1 MTKIKVTPAILIVLF
16 IAMGCASPSALTSDE
31 VTHVAGVVVDSES
44 YDRVANAQIRF
55 MNDGITVNTESNG
68 TFTARDISVGT
79 HTVSI
84 QAEGYGTV
92 EKSVEIVD
100 GGTRLKLKLDR

>member
-1 MTKIKVTPAILIVLF
+1 MMKLKVIPAILILMF

-44 YDRVANAQIRF
+44 FDRIANAQIRF

-79 HTVSI
+79 QNVSI
-84 QAEGYGTV
+84 EAEGYGTI
-92 EKSVEIVD
+92 EKSVDIVD
-100 GGTRLKLKLDR
+100 GGTRLQLALER